1 MANNKFLVG
10 EYTLEYCKIFVYINE
25 FKEKSNRKKTKHQ
38 NPTASENTVWS
49 PFLFQF
55 IKVTEGIMLMMIVF

>member
-38 NPTASENTVWS
+38 NPTASENTV
-49 PFLFQF
+49 
-55 IKVTEGIMLMMIVF
+55 